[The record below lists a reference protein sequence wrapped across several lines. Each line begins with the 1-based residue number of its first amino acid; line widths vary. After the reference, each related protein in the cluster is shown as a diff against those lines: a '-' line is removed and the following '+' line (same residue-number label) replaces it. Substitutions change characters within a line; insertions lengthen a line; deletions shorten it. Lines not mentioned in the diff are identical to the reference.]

1 MLKTQ
6 NLKMKTR
13 PKNVIF
19 LLLLLKMCFIFGQ
32 PGTLKKILVID
43 VGHGGK
49 DAGAIGINGIMEK
62 DVVLQ
67 LANEI
72 LKLNEG
78 QNNLEI
84 YLTRYSDSLISLSDR
99 TKLARAL
106 KADVF
111 TPCIATTPKTPW
123 QPVPRYLWQILPFP
137 KI

>member
-13 PKNVIF
+13 LKNVIF

-32 PGTLKKILVID
+32 PTTSKKLVVID

-49 DAGAIGINGIMEK
+49 DAGAIGINGIKEK
-62 DVVLQ
+62 DVVMQ

-72 LKLNEG
+72 LRLNKG
-78 QNNLEI
+78 QGNLEI
-84 YLTRYSDSLISLSDR
+84 YLTRYSDSLISLKDR
-99 TKLARAL
+99 TKLAKAL

-111 TPCIATTPKTPW
+111 ISLHCNHFKTPG
-123 QPVPRYLWQILPFP
+123 QRAPRYLWQILPFP